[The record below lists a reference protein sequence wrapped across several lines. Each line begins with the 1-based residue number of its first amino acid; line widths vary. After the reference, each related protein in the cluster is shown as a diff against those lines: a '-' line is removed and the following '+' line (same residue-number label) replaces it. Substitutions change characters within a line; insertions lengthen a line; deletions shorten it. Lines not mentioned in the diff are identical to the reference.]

1 MGLMDKPFAASEY
14 NFSGPG
20 EYRHMAGLV
29 AGAEAAKEDW
39 GAIWRF
45 DWAGS
50 PWAMAKPDEV
60 RSGYFSMS
68 GDVLAQ
74 ASDRAALC
82 LFLRGDLA
90 VGDASAV
97 MADRANGTFI
107 VKTTRTAGGFTE
119 TGRLMAGVLAAA
131 CDKEPTAIWA
141 STLDDMPFG
150 KSRRILVSHL
160 TDLCNDGDTYAD
172 ASRTILLRWG
182 KMPHLVRAGN
192 AKISLKLGDGDY
204 RVYALDTAG
213 RRVRTVSCPPSAN
226 GWFSFAADVAADPG
240 NATFLYEIVR

>member
-1 MGLMDKPFAASEY
+1 MAFALEE
-14 NFSGPG
+14 P
-20 EYRHMAGLV
+20 EEM
-29 AGAEAAKEDW
+29 
-39 GAIWRF
+39 
-45 DWAGS
+45 
-50 PWAMAKPDEV
+50 